1 MAVNRYDNP
10 AQAQFIDTYVPIPFE
25 QLYTLGKQANE
36 RVDKALAD
44 YRTAANSWA
53 EFRSRSM
60 KDMQTWDAETRGK
73 VLPIIDQAAKNPEA
87 IKSMEWQMALQS
99 AINNVDRAKLST
111 LKQNA
116 ANFDEYAK
124 QVQILML
131 HDKYNPLWH
140 DRDFTNWD
148 TTTSGLFN
156 EVPLAYSSI
165 KDLTNEYV
173 NNLKDSY
180 LGREGGFIWTG
191 VTGQQ
196 IKDILDANRSGIL
209 STPQAQMHMQT
220 WMRNHPGSTEEDAAN
235 AFMQRAYTDNQEYI
249 RKNPTVDPYAM
260 QALKYKQALE
270 TAKLKKKGTEKESV
284 DYPDAYKKL
293 YNDAV
298 VFEKRQL
305 ENSPVYSQTRF
316 VTNKFQEAASALMAG
331 DITPEDYNSLV
342 KDYGKEMSDAIANDI
357 ANLFATKAGEIFPKT
372 GVRSDKLPQYYDA
385 ATRVLNDIT
394 YPSSGMILNSYNK
407 VKSSN
412 EIDINLGG
420 SVTKGYVTP
429 DTGGLILA
437 TDFVNKIMK
446 VPSIKYN
453 VETTNG
459 LERNFAE
466 DLKSGVFKD
475 VIKTPRGRI
484 MSSVVDGIPQLM
496 QRVSVRIPLQAI
508 KNAGYDVDSFK
519 SMVSNSMGISAETG
533 LNVKPIDKKDYNDA
547 YGGNVPLTGEYFT
560 FDTMEPIDPHG
571 MTRMTFDQEV
581 NDIHGGSKLQNDN
594 YEQSFTDA
602 YDSLINSLL
611 Q

>member
-44 YRTAANSWA
+44 YRTAANTWT

-87 IKSMEWQMALQS
+87 IKSMEWQTALQS
-99 AINNVDRAKLST
+99 AINNVDRAKLSA

-124 QVQILML
+124 QVQTLML

-180 LGREGGFIWTG
+180 LGRDGEFIWTG

-305 ENSPVYSQTRF
+305 ENSPTYSQTRF
-316 VTNKFQEAASALMAG
+316 VINKFQEAASALMSG
-331 DITPEDYNSLV
+331 NITPEEYNSLV
-342 KDYGKEMSDAIANDI
+342 KDYEKEMSDATANDI

-372 GVRSDKLPQYYDA
+372 GVRADKLPQYYDA

-429 DTGGLILA
+429 DTSGLILA
-437 TDFVNKIMK
+437 TDFVSKIMK

-496 QRVSVRIPLQAI
+496 QRASVRIPLQAI

-533 LNVKPIDKKDYNDA
+533 LNVKPIDKKDYDDA

-560 FDTMEPIDPHG
+560 FDTMEPIDPYG

-611 Q
+611 K